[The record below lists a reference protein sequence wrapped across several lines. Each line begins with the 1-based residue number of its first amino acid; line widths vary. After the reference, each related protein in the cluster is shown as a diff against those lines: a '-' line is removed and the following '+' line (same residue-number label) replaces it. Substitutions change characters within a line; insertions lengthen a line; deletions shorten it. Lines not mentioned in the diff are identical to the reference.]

1 MGEAMTKIILP
12 RRHFL
17 TVVGGALT
25 AATLPAGMR
34 AHAEMAPLNFGFQN
48 SSWGAVGMVIK
59 TKDLFKKA
67 GANVTMRQFDGGK
80 NIRDAMISGR
90 IDVGVLGSTPFV
102 VGAVKGN
109 MVGLGIALYAG
120 RTNSVV
126 AAKGKGIKSI
136 ADLKGKRV
144 ACQRGSFTAHVFTD
158 KILPKYGLSTKD
170 VTIVNM
176 PHPNHIAALAAGAV
190 DAFAGVE
197 PYPSVAELEGIGIE
211 LVDYSK
217 FDNGPVMIA
226 ANRPVIENNRAAVV
240 ALLRGWLEGV
250 KEFKANPDESAKIVQ
265 GFFKA
270 KGFDLKF
277 AVVKTMLSKLDVTST
292 YHPGIREYLED
303 LAKNLMQHHAIPA
316 MPDMNKVL
324 NDELMKDS
332 KHA

>member
-1 MGEAMTKIILP
+1 MTVDFPARRDVLTLVGGIAAGALLP
-12 RRHFL
+12 RSVF
-17 TVVGGALT
+17 AQD
-25 AATLPAGMR
+25 AK
-34 AHAEMAPLNFGFQN
+34 APLSFGFQN
-48 SSWGAVGMVIK
+48 SSWGAVGMVVK
-59 TKDLFKKA
+59 SRDLFKQA
-67 GANVTMRQFDGGK
+67 GANVTTHQFDGGK

-126 AAKGKGIKSI
+126 AAKGKGIKTI

-197 PYPSVAELEGIGIE
+197 PYPSVAELEGIGVE

-217 FDNGPVMIA
+217 FDNGPVLIA
-226 ANRPVIENNRAAVV
+226 ANAPVIAEKRAAVV
-240 ALLRGWLEGV
+240 ELLRGWIEGV
-250 KEFKANPDESAKIVQ
+250 KEFKADPDGSAKIVQ

-270 KGFDLKF
+270 KGFEMKLE
-277 AVVKTMLSKLDVTST
+277 VVKSMLSKLDVTTS
-292 YHPGIREYLED
+292 YHPGIREYIGA
-303 LAKNLMQHHAIPA
+303 LATNLMHHHAIPR
-316 MPDMNKVL
+316 MPDLNKVL
-324 NDELMKDS
+324 NDDLMKEA
-332 KHA
+332 KNA

>member
-1 MGEAMTKIILP
+1 VEGTMNDFPA
-12 RRHFL
+12 RRDVL
-17 TVVGGALT
+17 ALAGGL
-25 AATLPAGMR
+25 AAGVLLQRSVFADDAK
-34 AHAEMAPLNFGFQN
+34 AHLNFGFQN
-48 SSWGAVGMVIK
+48 SSWGAVGMIVK
-59 TKDLFKKA
+59 TNDLFKKA
-67 GANVTMRQFDGGK
+67 GADVTMRQFDGGK
-80 NIRDAMISGR
+80 NIRDAMISSR

-136 ADLKGKRV
+136 PDLKGKRV

-176 PHPNHIAALAAGAV
+176 PHPNHIAALAAGAI

-197 PYPSVAELEGIGIE
+197 PYPSVAEIEGIGIE

-217 FDNGPVMIA
+217 FDSGPVMIA
-226 ANRPVIENNRAAVV
+226 ANRQVIEKDRAAVV

-250 KEFKANPDESAKIVQ
+250 KEFKANPDASAKIVQ

-270 KGFDLKF
+270 KGFELKLE
-277 AVVKTMLSKLDVTST
+277 VVKSMLSKLDVTLT
-292 YHPGIREYLED
+292 YHPGIREYLQD
-303 LAKNLMQHHAIPA
+303 LATNLMNHHAIPA

-324 NDELMKDS
+324 NDDLMKAAKS
-332 KHA
+332 G

>member
-1 MGEAMTKIILP
+1 MIDEFPARRDVLALVGGLAAGALLP
-12 RRHFL
+12 RPLFAQG
-17 TVVGGALT
+17 VK
-25 AATLPAGMR
+25 
-34 AHAEMAPLNFGFQN
+34 AHLNFGFQN
-48 SSWGAVGMVIK
+48 SSWGAVGMVVE
-59 TKDLFKKA
+59 TSDLFKKA

-102 VGAVKGN
+102 VGAVKGD

-136 ADLKGKRV
+136 ADLKGRRV
-144 ACQRGSFTAHVFTD
+144 ACQLGSFTAHVFTD
-158 KILPKYGLSTKD
+158 KILPKYGLSVKD
-170 VTIVNM
+170 VRIVNM
-176 PHPNHIAALAAGAV
+176 PHPNHIAALAAGAI

-197 PYPSVAELEGIGIE
+197 PYPSVAEIEGIGVE

-217 FDNGPVMIA
+217 FDSGPVLIA
-226 ANRPVIENNRAAVV
+226 ANHPVIEQKRAAVV

-270 KGFDLKF
+270 KGFELKLP
-277 AVVKTMLSKLDVTST
+277 VVKTMLSKLDVTST
-292 YHPGIREYLED
+292 YRPGIREYLED
-303 LAKNLMQHHAIPA
+303 LAKNLMKHHAIA
-316 MPDMNKVL
+316 KMPDLNKVL
-324 NDELMKDS
+324 DNSLMQEAK
-332 KHA
+332 KAA